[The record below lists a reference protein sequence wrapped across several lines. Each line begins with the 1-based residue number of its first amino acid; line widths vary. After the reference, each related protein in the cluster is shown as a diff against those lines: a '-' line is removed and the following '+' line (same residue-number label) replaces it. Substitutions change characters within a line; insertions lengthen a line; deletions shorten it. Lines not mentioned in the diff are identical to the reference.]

1 MGTSSHKAD
10 VLRGDP
16 AISWQLPSLPNPTPA
31 TKRWEDKPSCH
42 HGVEILKSTSKFSF
56 LAIKFVGIFTFCQI
70 FIGLSLNVHVISGIS
85 FYLSKGF
92 MTSMVTE
99 KLVSKIISGYKGT
112 YVDHLGCQ
120 VLQKLS
126 PALVPK

>member
-1 MGTSSHKAD
+1 M
-10 VLRGDP
+10 
-16 AISWQLPSLPNPTPA
+16 
-31 TKRWEDKPSCH
+31 
-42 HGVEILKSTSKFSF
+42 
-56 LAIKFVGIFTFCQI
+56 
-70 FIGLSLNVHVISGIS
+70 HVISGIS